1 MEFTHTGWYAVFSGT
16 DNLMS
21 RFREVEGWD
30 PATGTAVVVD
40 AHLGG
45 RRLVTDYPDF
55 SHLEK
60 ADRVITALPGDGW
73 RACDWGR
80 GPRNPDSPVEPV
92 LAWLVLSSGTVVPI
106 TMDADG
112 YLGPDKTMNRF
123 FPPGAEVDH

>member
-1 MEFTHTGWYAVFSGT
+1 M
-16 DNLMS
+16 
-21 RFREVEGWD
+21 
-30 PATGTAVVVD
+30 VVD

-55 SHLEK
+55 THLEK

-80 GPRNPDSPVEPV
+80 GPRNPDSSVEPV

-106 TMDADG
+106 TMDAA
-112 YLGPDKTMNRF
+112 MVAIM
-123 FPPGAEVDH
+123 PGDVSAFRSRSIPRCNAPSIEVASSHQDLMRSIRA